1 MNEISKHHVL
11 RIPPRIPKVRE
22 YVEITMQDGTV
33 LKGHVFIEATMRIQ
47 DLLNDIH
54 HFFPFMDDGEKV
66 HLISKA
72 AVARVRPYDD

>member
-1 MNEISKHHVL
+1 MNEISKHRVPK
-11 RIPPRIPKVRE
+11 IPPKIPKIRE

-47 DLLNDIH
+47 DLLNDSL
-54 HFFPFMDDGEKV
+54 HFFPFMEAGEKV